1 MLRRKTA
8 KRAALLGLAL
18 IVCAV
23 NASCLPFRHEERNA
37 FFDVPREQAKVAL
50 PTYVIEPPD
59 VLLIDAVRLVPLP
72 PHKLEPLDAVL
83 VQFPAD
89 PGALAVGDL
98 DALTKT
104 GRALSGVIPVEPEGT
119 INLGAAFGAVNVV
132 DLTVEEARAAVEKR
146 LRQFVKKEIVDAG
159 KVTLDLA
166 QIRGLQQIRGEHLVR
181 PDGTIGLGSYGSVY
195 VTGMSLEQAKAQIET
210 HLSKYLLKPSVSI
223 DVAGF
228 NSKVY
233 YVIFDGGGFG
243 EQVIRLPV
251 TGNETV
257 LDAIGQ
263 VYGLPPVASRRRIW
277 IARPSAGDDG
287 CDQILPVD
295 WKAITRLGSS
305 AKNYQVLP
313 GDRIYVDSRPL
324 IAADS
329 FLGRVISPV
338 ERILGV
344 TLLTSSTITTVNQIR
359 NSGGGGNAIITPVG
373 GR

>member
-1 MLRRKTA
+1 MLPRTKTKQVA
-8 KRAALLGLAL
+8 LILLALL
-18 IVCAV
+18 VCAV
-23 NASCLPFRHEERNA
+23 NASCLPFRHA
-37 FFDVPREQAKVAL
+37 DKIAYYDVPREQAKVAL

-72 PHKLEPLDAVL
+72 PHKLEPLDAIS

-104 GRALSGVIPVEPEGT
+104 GRALSGILPVEPEGT
-119 INLGAAFGAVNVV
+119 VNLGAAFGSVRVV
-132 DLTVEEARAAVEKR
+132 DLTVAEARAAIDKR
-146 LRQFVKKEIVDAG
+146 LRQFVKKEIVDTG
-159 KVTLDLA
+159 KVSVEIA
-166 QIRGLQQIRGEHLVR
+166 QIRGMQQIRGDHLVR
-181 PDGTIGLGSYGSVY
+181 LDGTVGLGTYGSVY
-195 VTGMSLEQAKAQIET
+195 VTGMTLEQAKAQIEE
-210 HLSKYLLKPSVSI
+210 HLSRFLLKPVVSV
-223 DVAGF
+223 DVSGF

-243 EQVIRLPV
+243 EQIIRLPV

-263 VYGLPPVASRRRIW
+263 VFGLPVVASRRRIW
-277 IARPSAGDDG
+277 IARPAVGEDG
-287 CDQILPVD
+287 CDQIIPVD

-313 GDRIYVDSRPL
+313 GDRIYVDSRPI
-324 IAADS
+324 IAADT
-329 FLGRVISPV
+329 FLGRALAPI
-338 ERILGV
+338 ERILGI
-344 TLLTSSTITTVNQIR
+344 TLLTSSTIESVNSIR
-359 NSGGGGNAIITPVG
+359 TSGGIGGNNNIG